1 MVDAL
6 RRTRTMLRFGGCV
19 LDVHPTVEAPHYE
32 VSGVWTGDLQADDA
46 RRRHAAADAAVATV
60 LDMKLFE
67 VEGEEEFSFRRYAD
81 SLSELQEYIA
91 QKWSDARVDDETV
104 HRTLDALHADHGG
117 QLWLREQAR
126 VTKLRPR
133 RA

>member
-6 RRTRTMLRFGGCV
+6 RRARTMLRPTGFV
-19 LDVHPTVEAPHYE
+19 LDIHPTVEAPHFE
-32 VSGVWTGDLQADDA
+32 VSGVWTGDLHAADA

-60 LDMKLFE
+60 LDSKLFI

-81 SLSELQEYIA
+81 SLPELREYID
-91 QKWSDARVDDETV
+91 QKWSDAQVDDKTID
-104 HRTLDALHADHGG
+104 RTLAAFRGNQRT

-126 VTKLRPR
+126 MTKLRPL
-133 RA
+133 AA